1 MKLRIAYC
9 DDEMN
14 ARQIFG
20 TGILD
25 AFSRQDVSAAL
36 ADYADPLQ
44 LAAALREGAV
54 FDAVFLDIDMPGL
67 DGISL
72 AKMLAAQEPAPPA
85 ILFLSN
91 KDELV
96 FRALQVRPLRFLR
109 KTYFEAEIDDAVGAV
124 LRHLQRSANVVFQDG
139 KDLYQFPLED
149 IRYAEVLNQTLT
161 VVLAQRRVSFRY
173 TISAAEEQLA
183 PAGFLRI
190 HKSYLVN
197 YRAIARIQKDHVL
210 LIDGQRLP
218 LSKHRYP
225 DVISRFMA
233 CHRRD
238 SGFLDF

>member
-9 DDEMN
+9 DDETE
-14 ARQIFG
+14 ARQIFDV
-20 TGILD
+20 GILD
-25 AFSRQDVSAAL
+25 AFSRQNVNAAL

-44 LAAALREGAV
+44 LAAVLREGAV
-54 FDAVFLDIDMPGL
+54 FDVVFLDIDMPGL

-72 AKMLAAQEPAPPA
+72 AKLLTAQEPAPA

-161 VVLAQRRVSFRY
+161 VVLAQERVSFRY
-173 TISAAEEQLA
+173 TISAAEELLA

-210 LIDGQRLP
+210 LTDGQRLP
-218 LSKHRYP
+218 LSKHRYQ

-233 CHRRD
+233 YHRRD

>member
-9 DDEMN
+9 DDETE
-14 ARQIFG
+14 ARQIFDV
-20 TGILD
+20 GILD
-25 AFSRQDVSAAL
+25 AFSRQNVNAAL

-44 LAAALREGAV
+44 LAAVLREGAV
-54 FDAVFLDIDMPGL
+54 FDVVFLDIDMPGL

-72 AKMLAAQEPAPPA
+72 AKLLTAQEPAPA

-161 VVLAQRRVSFRY
+161 VVLAQERVSFRY
-173 TISAAEEQLA
+173 TISAAEELLA

-210 LIDGQRLP
+210 LTDGQRLP
-218 LSKHRYP
+218 LSKHRYQ

-233 CHRRD
+233 FHRRD

>member
-9 DDEMN
+9 DDETE
-14 ARQIFG
+14 ARQIFDA
-20 TGILD
+20 GILD
-25 AFSRQDVSAAL
+25 AFSRQNVNAAL

-44 LAAALREGAV
+44 LAAVLREGAV
-54 FDAVFLDIDMPGL
+54 FDVVFLDIDMPGL

-72 AKMLAAQEPAPPA
+72 AKLLAAQEPAPA

-96 FRALQVRPLRFLR
+96 FRALQVQPLRFLR

-124 LRHLQRSANVVFQDG
+124 LRHLQRSANVVFQYG

-161 VVLAQRRVSFRY
+161 VVLAQERVSFRY
-173 TISAAEEQLA
+173 TIS
-183 PAGFLRI
+183 
-190 HKSYLVN
+190 
-197 YRAIARIQKDHVL
+197 AIARIQKDHVL
-210 LIDGQRLP
+210 LTDGQRLP
-218 LSKHRYP
+218 LSKHRYQ

>member
-9 DDEMN
+9 DDETE
-14 ARQIFG
+14 ARQIFDV
-20 TGILD
+20 GILD
-25 AFSRQDVSAAL
+25 AFSRQNVNAAL

-44 LAAALREGAV
+44 LAAVLREGAV
-54 FDAVFLDIDMPGL
+54 FDVVFLDIDMPGL

-72 AKMLAAQEPAPPA
+72 AKLLTAQEPAPA

-161 VVLAQRRVSFRY
+161 VVLAQERVSFRY
-173 TISAAEEQLA
+173 TISAAEELLA

-197 YRAIARIQKDHVL
+197 HRAIARIQKDHVL
-210 LIDGQRLP
+210 LTDGQKLP
-218 LSKHRYP
+218 LSKHRYQ

>member
-9 DDEMN
+9 DDETE
-14 ARQIFG
+14 ARQIFDV
-20 TGILD
+20 GILD
-25 AFSRQDVSAAL
+25 AFSRQNVNAAL

-44 LAAALREGAV
+44 LAAVLREGAV
-54 FDAVFLDIDMPGL
+54 FDVVFLDIDMPGL

-72 AKMLAAQEPAPPA
+72 AKLLTAQEPAPA

-161 VVLAQRRVSFRY
+161 VVLAQERVSFRY
-173 TISAAEEQLA
+173 TISAAEELLA

-210 LIDGQRLP
+210 LTDGQRLP
-218 LSKHRYP
+218 LSNHRYQ